1 MPRDFDTWN
10 TRENFLSQNPRKAS
24 QERFLLVYLVFTCY
38 WRQICSTQLSKPS
51 PKLRS
56 WAPLL
61 VHDATVQVYYRHT
74 VRRLYFGTLEG
85 RFMFSLTFWKLS
97 LDFNLEYLS
106 HFFIN
111 FNNQWQFW
119 NPHDEQSSNLSLV
132 FEFAE
137 ELTEIIDN
145 EKDED
150 EINFWKIS
158 TVFNLKYLN
167 QNFIKLGM

>member
-1 MPRDFDTWN
+1 MSFEVKRTGDARRQEASRIIGSRISEHIGCTW
-10 TRENFLSQNPRKAS
+10 ESM
-24 QERFLLVYLVFTCY
+24 LLAEWTNY
-38 WRQICSTQLSKPS
+38 
-51 PKLRS
+51 
-56 WAPLL
+56 
-61 VHDATVQVYYRHT
+61 T
-74 VRRLYFGTLEG
+74 VRRLYFATLEV
-85 RFMFSLTFWKLS
+85 RFILSLTFQKLS
-97 LDFNLEYLS
+97 LAFNLGYLS
-106 HFFIN
+106 QVFIN

-119 NPHDEQSSNLSLV
+119 NPHDKQISNLSLI

-167 QNFIKLGM
+167 QNFIKLSM

>member
-1 MPRDFDTWN
+1 M
-10 TRENFLSQNPRKAS
+10 RELLKSIFIYENWVTGFSIYLTSLSIFEFRINI
-24 QERFLLVYLVFTCY
+24 V
-38 WRQICSTQLSKPS
+38 
-51 PKLRS
+51 
-56 WAPLL
+56 
-61 VHDATVQVYYRHT
+61 T
-74 VRRLYFGTLEG
+74 VRRLYFATLEV
-85 RFMFSLTFWKLS
+85 RFILSLTFQKLS
-97 LDFNLEYLS
+97 LAFNLGYLS
-106 HFFIN
+106 QVFIN

-119 NPHDEQSSNLSLV
+119 NPHDKQISNLSLI

-167 QNFIKLGM
+167 QNFIKLSM

>member
-1 MPRDFDTWN
+1 MTYCHAMMLVMLSHLKRGEGHPDFAIVVTKKPINLFW
-10 TRENFLSQNPRKAS
+10 AS
-24 QERFLLVYLVFTCY
+24 
-38 WRQICSTQLSKPS
+38 I
-51 PKLRS
+51 
-56 WAPLL
+56 
-61 VHDATVQVYYRHT
+61 HT
-74 VRRLYFGTLEG
+74 VCRLYFETLEG
-85 RFMFSLTFWKLS
+85 RFMFSFTFRKLS

-119 NPHDEQSSNLSLV
+119 NPHDKQSSNLSLV

-145 EKDED
+145 ENYED

-167 QNFIKLGM
+167 QNFIKLSL

>member
-1 MPRDFDTWN
+1 MSFDFKSTGEARRQEVIMIIGSNISEHIGCTW
-10 TRENFLSQNPRKAS
+10 ESM
-24 QERFLLVYLVFTCY
+24 LLAEWTNY
-38 WRQICSTQLSKPS
+38 
-51 PKLRS
+51 
-56 WAPLL
+56 
-61 VHDATVQVYYRHT
+61 T
-74 VRRLYFGTLEG
+74 VRRLYFATLEV
-85 RFMFSLTFWKLS
+85 RFILSLTFWKLS
-97 LDFNLEYLS
+97 LAFNLRYLS
-106 HFFIN
+106 QVFIN

-119 NPHDEQSSNLSLV
+119 NPHDKQISNLSLI

-167 QNFIKLGM
+167 QNFLKLSM

>member
-1 MPRDFDTWN
+1 MHGTQWLTIWCFISSIHLNIRIIDHGFQDI
-10 TRENFLSQNPRKAS
+10 
-24 QERFLLVYLVFTCY
+24 FTLFC
-38 WRQICSTQLSKPS
+38 
-51 PKLRS
+51 
-56 WAPLL
+56 
-61 VHDATVQVYYRHT
+61 
-74 VRRLYFGTLEG
+74 LYFETLEV
-85 RFMFSLTFWKLS
+85 RFIFSLTFQKLS
-97 LDFNLEYLS
+97 LAFNLEYIS
-106 HFFIN
+106 QFFIN

-167 QNFIKLGM
+167 QNFIKLSM

>member
-1 MPRDFDTWN
+1 M
-10 TRENFLSQNPRKAS
+10 
-24 QERFLLVYLVFTCY
+24 
-38 WRQICSTQLSKPS
+38 
-51 PKLRS
+51 
-56 WAPLL
+56 
-61 VHDATVQVYYRHT
+61 
-74 VRRLYFGTLEG
+74 RRLYFETLEG

-119 NPHDEQSSNLSLV
+119 NPHDKQSSNLSLV

-167 QNFIKLGM
+167 QNFIKLSM

>member
-1 MPRDFDTWN
+1 MEYSYISWIQRI
-10 TRENFLSQNPRKAS
+10 E
-24 QERFLLVYLVFTCY
+24 TC
-38 WRQICSTQLSKPS
+38 
-51 PKLRS
+51 
-56 WAPLL
+56 
-61 VHDATVQVYYRHT
+61 T
-74 VRRLYFGTLEG
+74 VRRLYFGTLEV

-119 NPHDEQSSNLSLV
+119 NPHDEQISNLSLI

-167 QNFIKLGM
+167 QNFI